1 MSSGPVSDDRPGYIQ
16 PDLSLVG
23 EAHIRRYR
31 ETDGEVGYL
40 WNGATCLILTTTG
53 HKTGK
58 PRDSALIFGRDA
70 DRYIV
75 VASKGGAPEHPH
87 WYRNLAA
94 NPKVQVQV
102 KRERFTARARTAEG
116 EERERLWK
124 VMTAVWPNYDEYAR
138 RTTRTIPV
146 VVLERD

>member
-1 MSSGPVSDDRPGYIQ
+1 MSDDRPGYIQ
-16 PDLSLVG
+16 PDLSMVG

-40 WNGATCLILTTTG
+40 WNGAPCLILTTTG
-53 HKTGK
+53 RKTGH

-87 WYRNLAA
+87 WYRNLTA

-102 KRERFTARARTAEG
+102 KGERFTATARRAEG

-124 VMTAVWPNYDEYAR
+124 VMTAVWPSYDEYAR